1 MTKNI
6 LVVGASGVFGGL
18 LTQKFAE
25 LGYQVLG
32 TATSNESAAKI
43 PAAASVKLLLDLE
56 KNSSIE
62 LLANYL
68 KSQATQLHGV
78 AIASGLV
85 AFGDILPAEVNDRLF
100 AANATGPI
108 KLLSQLDELIAPG
121 QLDSIPSF
129 VCGITGVVA
138 EKPMASL
145 APYSASKAAF
155 SAYLKAQTRPMA
167 KRGILV
173 QDARPPHT
181 ETGLATRP
189 IFGAAPN
196 FGLGLEP
203 ATVIDRI
210 VAGLIAKESEI
221 AATSF

>member
-1 MTKNI
+1 VSKNI

-25 LGYQVLG
+25 SGYQVLG

-56 KNSSIE
+56 QNSSIE

-68 KSQATQLHGV
+68 KSQGTQLHGV

-85 AFGDILPAEVNDRLF
+85 AFGDILPAEVSDRLF
-100 AANATGPI
+100 AANVTGPI

-121 QLDSIPSF
+121 ELDSVPSF

-167 KRGILV
+167 KRRVLV

-189 IFGAAPN
+189 IFGTAPN

-203 ATVIDRI
+203 AGVIDRI
-210 VAGLIAKESEI
+210 IRGIASKEEELS
-221 AATSF
+221 AATF